1 MTKSTLKKILKVF
14 LTLQWAKEL
23 PRQGFIA
30 LGFKRNEADS
40 VAAHSWTTAI
50 LAYLLA
56 SEMKKQGKKIDIE
69 KTLKMALFHDMAETI
84 VGDVG
89 TFVKGMA
96 KGAFAGIEEEGLKW
110 LVSDLPTKDEI
121 ISLVEEYSQRKT
133 LEARVCKVAD
143 NLDALAQ
150 AKGVPAAQSAL
161 KYFKEIYHITKIPFH
176 KTAVEMI
183 LKDEIISLVEEY
195 SQRKTL
201 EARVCKVAN
210 NLVALAQAKGVPA
223 AQTALKYFKEIYHI
237 TKIPFHKTA
246 VEMILKDEV
255 EPERSWQKK

>member
-1 MTKSTLKKILKVF
+1 MKTITLKKILKVF
-14 LTLQWAKEL
+14 LTLQWDKEL

-40 VAAHSWTTAI
+40 VAAHSWTTAM
-50 LAYLLA
+50 LTYLLA
-56 SEMKKQGKKIDIE
+56 SEMAKNGEKINVNRAV
-69 KTLKMALFHDMAETI
+69 KMALFHDMAETI

-96 KGAFAGIEEEGLKW
+96 KGAFASIEEEGLKW
-110 LVSDLPTKDEI
+110 LVQDLPQKDEI
-121 ISLVEEYSQRKT
+121 VALVDEYMKRKT
-133 LEARVCKVAD
+133 IEARVCKVAD

-161 KYFKEIYHITKIPFH
+161 KYFKEIYHITKIPW
-176 KTAVEMI
+176 
-183 LKDEIISLVEEY
+183 
-195 SQRKTL
+195 
-201 EARVCKVAN
+201 
-210 NLVALAQAKGVPA
+210 
-223 AQTALKYFKEIYHI
+223 
-237 TKIPFHKTA
+237 HKTA

>member
-1 MTKSTLKKILKVF
+1 MQTKTLKKILKVF

-40 VAAHSWTTAI
+40 VAAHSWTCAMLTYFLATELKKNGQKINIDKAI
-50 LAYLLA
+50 
-56 SEMKKQGKKIDIE
+56 
-69 KTLKMALFHDMAETI
+69 KMALFHDMAETI

-96 KGAFAGIEEEGLKW
+96 KGAFAPIEEEGLRW
-110 LVSDLPTKDEI
+110 LVGGLPTEKEI
-121 ISLVEEYSQRKT
+121 ISLVSEYSQRKT
-133 LEARVCKVAD
+133 LEARLVKLAD

-150 AKGVPAAQSAL
+150 AKGVPAAASAL
-161 KYFKEIYHITKIPFH
+161 KYFKE
-176 KTAVEMI
+176 V
-183 LKDEIISLVEEY
+183 
-195 SQRKTL
+195 
-201 EARVCKVAN
+201 
-210 NLVALAQAKGVPA
+210 
-223 AQTALKYFKEIYHI
+223 YHI

-255 EPERSWQKK
+255 EPERGWQKK

>member
-1 MTKSTLKKILKVF
+1 MKNEVLKKILKVF

-40 VAAHSWTTAI
+40 VAAHSWTTTI
-50 LAYLLA
+50 LVYLLA
-56 SEMKKQGKKIDIE
+56 NEMKKNGQKINID
-69 KTLKMALFHDMAETI
+69 KAVKMALFHDMAETI

-96 KGAFAGIEEEGLKW
+96 KGAFAPIEEEGLKW
-110 LVSDLPTKDEI
+110 LVADLPTKKEMVE
-121 ISLVEEYSQRKT
+121 LVEEYMQRKT
-133 LEARVCKVAD
+133 LEARLCKVAD

-150 AKGVPAAQSAL
+150 AKGVPAAMSAL
-161 KYFKEIYHITKIPFH
+161 KYFKEVYHITKIPWH

-183 LKDEIISLVEEY
+183 LKDQI
-195 SQRKTL
+195 
-201 EARVCKVAN
+201 
-210 NLVALAQAKGVPA
+210 
-223 AQTALKYFKEIYHI
+223 
-237 TKIPFHKTA
+237 
-246 VEMILKDEV
+246 

>member
-1 MTKSTLKKILKVF
+1 MKKATLKKILKIF

-40 VAAHSWTTAI
+40 VAAHSWTTAMLTYF
-50 LAYLLA
+50 LAT
-56 SEMKKQGKKIDIE
+56 EMKKEGQKVDVDKAI
-69 KTLKMALFHDMAETI
+69 KMALFHDMAETI

-96 KGAFAGIEEEGLKW
+96 KGAFAPIEEEGLEW
-110 LVSDLPTKDEI
+110 LVSDLPTKAEI
-121 ISLVEEYSQRKT
+121 TSLVKEYMQRKT
-133 LEARVCKVAD
+133 LEARIVKVAD

-150 AKGVPAAQSAL
+150 AKDVPAAASAL
-161 KYFKEIYHITKIPFH
+161 KYFKEVYHITKIPFH
-176 KTAVEMI
+176 KE
-183 LKDEIISLVEEY
+183 
-195 SQRKTL
+195 
-201 EARVCKVAN
+201 
-210 NLVALAQAKGVPA
+210 
-223 AQTALKYFKEIYHI
+223 
-237 TKIPFHKTA
+237 A

>member
-1 MTKSTLKKILKVF
+1 MKKETLKKILKVF

-40 VAAHSWTTAI
+40 VAAHSWTTAM
-50 LAYLLA
+50 LTYLLA
-56 SEMKKQGKKIDIE
+56 TEMKSNGVKIDVD
-69 KTLKMALFHDMAETI
+69 KAVKMALVHDMAETI

-96 KGAFAGIEEEGLKW
+96 QGAFAPIEEEGLKW
-110 LVSDLPTKDEI
+110 LVKGLPSNKEI
-121 ISLVEEYSQRKT
+121 TALVREYMQRKT
-133 LEARVCKVAD
+133 LEARLVKVAD

-150 AKGVPAAQSAL
+150 AKGVPAAKDAL
-161 KYFKEIYHITKIPFH
+161 KYFKEVYHITKIPW
-176 KTAVEMI
+176 
-183 LKDEIISLVEEY
+183 
-195 SQRKTL
+195 
-201 EARVCKVAN
+201 
-210 NLVALAQAKGVPA
+210 
-223 AQTALKYFKEIYHI
+223 
-237 TKIPFHKTA
+237 HKTA

>member
-1 MTKSTLKKILKVF
+1 MNTIILKKILKVF

-40 VAAHSWTTAI
+40 VAAHSWTTTV
-50 LAYLLA
+50 LVYLLA
-56 SEMKKQGKKIDIE
+56 SEMKKNGEKIDVDRAV
-69 KTLKMALFHDMAETI
+69 KMALFHDMAETI

-96 KGAFAGIEEEGLKW
+96 KGAFAPIEEEGLKW
-110 LVSDLPTKDEI
+110 LVAGLPTRKEMVE
-121 ISLVEEYSQRKT
+121 LVEEYMKRKT
-133 LEARVCKVAD
+133 VEARVCKVAD

-150 AKGVPAAQSAL
+150 AKGVPAAMSAL
-161 KYFKEIYHITKIPFH
+161 KYFKEVYHITKIPW
-176 KTAVEMI
+176 
-183 LKDEIISLVEEY
+183 
-195 SQRKTL
+195 
-201 EARVCKVAN
+201 
-210 NLVALAQAKGVPA
+210 
-223 AQTALKYFKEIYHI
+223 
-237 TKIPFHKTA
+237 HKTA

>member
-1 MTKSTLKKILKVF
+1 MTNQALKKILKVF

-40 VAAHSWTTAI
+40 VAAHSWTTSV
-50 LAYLLA
+50 LVYFLA
-56 SEMKKQGKKIDIE
+56 SELKKNGVKIDIN
-69 KTLKMALFHDMAETI
+69 KAVKMALFHDMAETI

-96 KGAFAGIEEEGLKW
+96 KGAFAKVEEEGLKW
-110 LVSDLPTKDEI
+110 LVTDLPQKKEI
-121 ISLVEEYSQRKT
+121 IELVEEYMLRKS

-150 AKGVPAAQSAL
+150 AKGVPAAASAL
-161 KYFKEIYHITKIPFH
+161 KYFKEVYHITKIPWH

-183 LKDEIISLVEEY
+183 I
-195 SQRKTL
+195 
-201 EARVCKVAN
+201 
-210 NLVALAQAKGVPA
+210 
-223 AQTALKYFKEIYHI
+223 
-237 TKIPFHKTA
+237 
-246 VEMILKDEV
+246 KDEV